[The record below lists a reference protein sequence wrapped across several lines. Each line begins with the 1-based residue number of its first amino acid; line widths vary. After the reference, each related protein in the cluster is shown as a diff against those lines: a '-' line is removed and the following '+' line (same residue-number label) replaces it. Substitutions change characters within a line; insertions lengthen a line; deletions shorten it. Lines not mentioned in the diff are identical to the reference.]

1 MENQNSPFS
10 VRKPDGWEQ
19 IVSWTPGSVCPPKEE
34 VWRCLDEYLDNMK
47 LENCDMNEEVVN
59 YAFRRQPSSV
69 RAQDFE
75 IYDFEETKRPYSG
88 HSDNTSRIYRKEI
101 PISLKEV
108 STSQE
113 KAFGFD
119 CLWDRYVLQL
129 HQDETVSYR
138 FLNLEEDAVLTL
150 SGVVNPNALLAFQD
164 NRPIMLSIKEENGE
178 KAQNA
183 SYTLIGTLKASME
196 SLIVLKAEDTI
207 EVERISV
214 G

>member
-1 MENQNSPFS
+1 MCH
-10 VRKPDGWEQ
+10 G
-19 IVSWTPGSVCPPKEE
+19 
-34 VWRCLDEYLDNMK
+34 CLDEYLDNMK

-88 HSDNTSRIYRKEI
+88 HSDNTSCIYRKEI

-129 HQDETVSYR
+129 HQDETASYR

-150 SGVVNPNALLAFQD
+150 YGVINPSAVLVYQDGRLVKLSVKEGSG
-164 NRPIMLSIKEENGE
+164 ENG
-178 KAQNA
+178 QTTG
-183 SYTLIGTLKASME
+183 YTLIGNLKSSVE
-196 SLIVLKAEDTI
+196 SCIVLKAEDTI